1 MTPNARLLKSHETQ
15 SRNATKT
22 IPHQTQVTLTDEGA
36 NSDGNVFGV
45 MCLSCFFFLRG
56 FPMDFATDF
65 RWFSL
70 FFHLGGDQNQ
80 HPICE
85 DILYD
90 WFYDVGLEDEQY
102 HEKKHNIYIH
112 SPTIIY
118 VILKIFEAY

>member
-1 MTPNARLLKSHETQ
+1 MHGCLNPMKLNPEMPQKLSPTRPRSLLQMKAPTAMGTFS
-15 SRNATKT
+15 
-22 IPHQTQVTLTDEGA
+22 VLC
-36 NSDGNVFGV
+36 VFHV
-45 MCLSCFFFLRG
+45 FFFLRG